1 MSFPSNISNIGLLL
15 FGAEIFHCVNILFG
29 RDWLAV
35 VFLYTLARDNN
46 RLFYSCKKKIHSS
59 GCTSIKNQTSKR
71 KSTRFHSGRDACEGN
86 VFEFRRSFAKLQNLF
101 GFGDLRVGAQIEI
114 LQRRELV
121 FIQLLEFQTLKKENC
136 LELLFGGEGIIGG
149 TLSKRA
155 ETGPLY
161 VLLRVLPNLANTFL
175 SSCLSTVMSGRSSN

>member
-86 VFEFRRSFAKLQNLF
+86 VFELWRSLAKLQNLF
-101 GFGDLRVGAQIEI
+101 GFCDLRIGAEIEI
-114 LQRRELV
+114 LQRGELV
-121 FIQLLEFQTLKKENC
+121 VVQLLEFQTLKKDILVIVC
-136 LELLFGGEGIIGG
+136 LGGGG
-149 TLSKRA
+149 RKRRYP
-155 ETGPLY
+155 E
-161 VLLRVLPNLANTFL
+161 
-175 SSCLSTVMSGRSSN
+175 